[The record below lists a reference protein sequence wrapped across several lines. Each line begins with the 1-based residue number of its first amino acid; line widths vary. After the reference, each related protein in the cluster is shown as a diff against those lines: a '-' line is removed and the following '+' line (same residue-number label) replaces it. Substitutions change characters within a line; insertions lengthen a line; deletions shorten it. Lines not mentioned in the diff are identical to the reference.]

1 MRKVNVIARQT
12 GEFYSLFSTPSFIR
26 KRTLECANYAFDTLD
41 SYLENNLITPEQH
54 CIAKN
59 EILVAPHDD
68 AISNIMTKIR
78 HKIDWEN

>member
-12 GEFYSLFSTPSFIR
+12 GEFYSLFTTPTFVR
-26 KRTLECANYAFDTLD
+26 KRTLECENYAIDTLD
-41 SYLENNLITPEQH
+41 AYLKYDFITPEEYR
-54 CIAKN
+54 IAKN

-78 HKIDWEN
+78 HKIDW